1 MILKFYETKKID
13 TTKSKIILFYGK
25 NERQIKDSVDNLVKK
40 NVIFNYEQNEI
51 IESYK
56 DFFDEIYTKSLFG
69 ESKIIIIKRVSDKI
83 LNIIETINTSKI
95 EDTIVILIADTLD
108 KRSKLR
114 STFEKDKSFICV
126 AFYPDNKETLSKLA
140 SNFFRDN
147 KISISQLSINTIIDK
162 TNNDRNA
169 LLNELEKIKLY
180 TANGEKLDDEK
191 IIKLINVH
199 ENHSITELVD
209 SCLVKNKNKTTRIL
223 RDNNYNNEDCILIV
237 RVFLNKLKFL
247 IKLVKEYEYN
257 KNLEVTISSAKPPI
271 FWKDKEIV
279 KQQIINWKTESLKKS
294 LYEINELEL
303 LIKKNINN
311 SINLLT
317 DFIIKKAQHRASS

>member
-13 TTKSKIILFYGK
+13 TSKSKIILFYGK
-25 NERQIKDSVDNLVKK
+25 NDRQIKDTVDHLVNKK
-40 NVIFNYEQNEI
+40 ELLNYEQNEI
-51 IESYK
+51 IEKNK
-56 DFFDEIYTKSLFG
+56 DFYDEIYTKSLFG
-69 ESKIIIIKRVSDKI
+69 ESRAIIIKRVSDKI
-83 LNIIETINTSKI
+83 LNIIQEINTSKI
-95 EDTIVILIADTLD
+95 EDTVIILIADALD

-114 STFEKDKSFICV
+114 SAFEKDKNFICI
-126 AFYPDNKETLSKLA
+126 AFYPDNKETLGKLA

-147 KISISQLSINTIIDK
+147 KISISQSSINTIIDK
-162 TNNDRNA
+162 TNNDRSA
-169 LLNELEKIKLY
+169 LLNELDKIKLY
-180 TANGEKLDDEK
+180 TLSGKKLDDET
-191 IIKLINVH
+191 IIKLINLH

-209 SCLVKNKNKTTRIL
+209 SCLAKNKNKTVRIL

-237 RVFLNKLKFL
+237 RTFLNKLKL
-247 IKLVKEYEYN
+247 IIKLTKEYEYN
-257 KNLEVTISSAKPPI
+257 NNLELTISAAKPPI

-311 SINLLT
+311 SVNFLT
-317 DFIIKKAQHRASS
+317 DFIIKKASA